1 MGKVMRELSGLRRI
15 ASRFTVWSVAVLTL
29 ATTGAAA
36 ATMEQGKVN
45 IREMLKRDFGLD
57 LHISGGLGQRR
68 DDPIVIQDTSPL
80 SASITELQVLRG
92 IGMGRRVLWRT
103 LARTPIQDDSTTLEQ
118 VKIETKEVT
127 NTEVITQVENYY
139 FDISASVQKGKS
151 LPLAVTTSKGCRHN
165 LPYELGWLHYDGSID
180 NEPQN
185 PGLGQSIAYG
195 APGTK
200 VTIYV
205 YDKQQT
211 NIPSSIEA
219 VPVIREFESAQSDLL
234 KAHPAAV
241 PLAPAFS
248 SKVLHIRPFEVDGEV
263 SLVALGVCQ
272 GKFVKVRL
280 THVDD
285 PILHEVARRF
295 FSEMNALL
303 SE

>member
-1 MGKVMRELSGLRRI
+1 MRKLSGLRRM
-15 ASRFTVWSVAVLTL
+15 ALRFTVWSVAVLTL
-29 ATTGAAA
+29 VTTGATA
-36 ATMEQGKVN
+36 ATMEQAKVN

-57 LHISGGLGQRR
+57 LHISGGLGQRK
-68 DDPIVIQDTSPL
+68 DDPIVILDTSPL
-80 SASITELQVLRG
+80 AASFTQMQVLRG
-92 IGMGRRVLWRT
+92 IGKGRGVLWRT
-103 LARTPIQDDSTTLEQ
+103 LARTPVQDASTALEQ

-139 FDISASVQKGKS
+139 FDISASIQKGGS
-151 LPLAVTTSKGCRHN
+151 LPLAVTTSKGCSHN
-165 LPYELGWLHYDGSID
+165 LPYELGWLHYDGSVD
-180 NEPQN
+180 NEPHN
-185 PGLGQSIAYG
+185 PGLGQSVAYG

-219 VPVIREFESAQSDLL
+219 EPVIREFENAQSDLL
-234 KAHPAAV
+234 KAHPAAT

-248 SKVLHIRPFEVDGEV
+248 GKALHIRPFEVDGDV
-263 SLVALGVCQ
+263 SLVALGVCR
-272 GKFVKVRL
+272 GKFVKARL

-285 PILHEVARRF
+285 PILREVAKQF